1 MGYTTETG
9 GKDMNKGD
17 VITVEG
23 LDWYQQ
29 SPNLYLH
36 CRGHKGVHALVARS
50 ADGGWWV
57 SGCLA
62 GAEAEDATPSLF
74 PEENRWFVTRDDAM
88 KAVAAWIV
96 TLRLQGKIKEKEDE
110 D

>member
-1 MGYTTETG
+1 MSE
-9 GKDMNKGD
+9 GD
-17 VITVEG
+17 FITVEG
-23 LDWYQQ
+23 MDWYEQL
-29 SPNLYLH
+29 PNVYLL
-36 CRGHKGVHALVARS
+36 CRGPKGVRVFVAS
-50 ADGGWWV
+50 CVNGGWWV

-74 PEENRWFVTRDDAM
+74 PEENRWYVTRDDAM

-96 TLRLQGKIKEKEDE
+96 TLRLQGKIKEKEDG

>member
-1 MGYTTETG
+1 
-9 GKDMNKGD
+9 MNRD
-17 VITVEG
+17 NVITVEG

-29 SPNLYLH
+29 VPSVYLL
-36 CRGHKGVHALVARS
+36 CRGPKGVQVLVACS
-50 ADGGWWV
+50 TDGGWWV

-62 GAEAEDATPSLF
+62 GAEAEDATPTLF
-74 PEENRWFVTRDDAM
+74 PEENRWYVTRDDAM
-88 KAVAAWIV
+88 KAVAAWVV